1 MQEILFSDGNYSD
14 TSFFKSTKPLAKKYK
29 SFNEDYK
36 ALIKE
41 LTANPKMGIDLGE
54 GYRKVRMAISS
65 KGKGKSGG
73 SRVITL
79 DMVERNGN
87 LYLLYIY
94 DKSETDNVV
103 LSVIKSLVS
112 EMNLFANDDQVEK
125 NGQDI

>member
-1 MQEILFSDGNYSD
+1 MEIIATFPFL
-14 TSFFKSTKPLAKKYK
+14 KCAKPLAKKYK

-36 ALIKE
+36 ELIKE

>member
-1 MQEILFSDGNYSD
+1 MEIIATLPFL
-14 TSFFKSTKPLAKKYK
+14 KSAKPLAKKYK

-36 ALIKE
+36 ELIKE
-41 LTANPKMGIDLGE
+41 LSANPKMGIDLGE
-54 GYRKVRMAISS
+54 GYRKVRMSISS

>member
-1 MQEILFSDGNYSD
+1 MEIIATLPFL
-14 TSFFKSTKPLAKKYK
+14 KSAKPLAKKYK

-36 ALIKE
+36 ELIKE
-41 LTANPKMGIDLGE
+41 LTVNPKMGIDLGE

-73 SRVITL
+73 CRVITL

>member
-1 MQEILFSDGNYSD
+1 MEIIATL
-14 TSFFKSTKPLAKKYK
+14 SFLKSAKPLAKKYK

-94 DKSETDNVV
+94 DKSEVDNVV
-103 LSVIKSLVS
+103 LSVIKSIVS
-112 EMNLFANDDQVEK
+112 EMNLFSNDDPLEN
-125 NGQDI
+125 NG

>member
-1 MQEILFSDGNYSD
+1 MDIIATL
-14 TSFFKSTKPLAKKYK
+14 SFLKSAKHLAKKYK

-36 ALIKE
+36 EFIKE
-41 LTANPKMGIDLGE
+41 LTANPKMGVDLGD
-54 GYRKVRMAISS
+54 GYRKVRMSIAS

-94 DKSETDNVV
+94 DKSEADNVV
-103 LSVIKSLVS
+103 MSVIKSIVS
-112 EMNLFANDDQVEK
+112 EMDLST
-125 NGQDI
+125 NGEPGDNKG

>member
-1 MQEILFSDGNYSD
+1 MEIIATLPFL
-14 TSFFKSTKPLAKKYK
+14 KSAKPLAKKYR
-29 SFNEDYK
+29 SFNDDYK
-36 ALIKE
+36 AFIKE
-41 LTANPKMGIDLGE
+41 LAANPKMGIDLGG
-54 GYRKVRMAISS
+54 GYRKVRMSITS

-94 DKSETDNVV
+94 DKSEADNVV

-112 EMNLFANDDQVEK
+112 EMGLSSNNDKAE
-125 NGQDI
+125 NN

>member
-1 MQEILFSDGNYSD
+1 MEIIATLPFL
-14 TSFFKSTKPLAKKYK
+14 KSAKPLAKKYK

-36 ALIKE
+36 ELIKE
-41 LTANPKMGIDLGE
+41 LTVNPKMGIDLGE
-54 GYRKVRMAISS
+54 GYRKVRMSISS

-94 DKSETDNVV
+94 DKSETDNIV

-112 EMNLFANDDQVEK
+112 EMNLFANDDQAEK

>member
-1 MQEILFSDGNYSD
+1 MEIIATLPFL
-14 TSFFKSTKPLAKKYK
+14 KSAKPLAKKYK

-36 ALIKE
+36 VLIRE
-41 LTANPKMGIDLGE
+41 LTANPKLGIDLGE

-94 DKSETDNVV
+94 DKSEADNVV

-125 NGQDI
+125 NGQDS

>member
-1 MQEILFSDGNYSD
+1 MEIIATLPFL
-14 TSFFKSTKPLAKKYK
+14 KSAKPLAKKYK

-36 ALIKE
+36 ELIKE

-54 GYRKVRMAISS
+54 GYRKVRMSISS

-73 SRVITL
+73 GRVITL

-125 NGQDI
+125 NGQDS

>member
-1 MQEILFSDGNYSD
+1 MEIIATLPFL
-14 TSFFKSTKPLAKKYK
+14 KSAKPLAKKYR

-36 ALIKE
+36 ELIKE
-41 LTANPKMGIDLGE
+41 LTANPKTGVDLGD
-54 GYRKVRMAISS
+54 GYRKVRMAIAS

-94 DKSETDNVV
+94 DKSEADNVV

-112 EMNLFANDDQVEK
+112 EIDLSSNK
-125 NGQDI
+125 GQEENN

>member
-1 MQEILFSDGNYSD
+1 MEIIATLPFL
-14 TSFFKSTKPLAKKYK
+14 KSAKPLAKKYK

-36 ALIKE
+36 ELIKE

-112 EMNLFANDDQVEK
+112 EMNLFANDNQVEN
-125 NGQDI
+125 NGQEVYRKW

>member
-1 MQEILFSDGNYSD
+1 MEIIATLPFL
-14 TSFFKSTKPLAKKYK
+14 KSAKPLAKKYR

-36 ALIKE
+36 EFIKE
-41 LTANPKMGIDLGE
+41 LTANPKMGIDLGN
-54 GYRKVRMAISS
+54 GYRKVRMAIAS
-65 KGKGKSGG
+65 KRKGKSGG

-94 DKSETDNVV
+94 DKSEADNVV

-112 EMNLFANDDQVEK
+112 EMDLLSN
-125 NGQDI
+125 NGQEENNGRMCI

>member
-1 MQEILFSDGNYSD
+1 MEIIATLPFL
-14 TSFFKSTKPLAKKYK
+14 KSAKSLAKKYK

-36 ALIKE
+36 ELIKE
-41 LTANPKMGIDLGE
+41 LIANPKMGIDLGE
-54 GYRKVRMAISS
+54 GYRKVRMSISS

-94 DKSETDNVV
+94 DKSETDNIV